1 MPLNEKIAG
10 YPTSQT
16 LTWVQYHIRS
26 DQYFNLDL
34 SRFDPWNWMNT
45 SSHGTHRTFIVL
57 FSVFHWSSP
66 SRVFCPSVPLFCAS
80 VFCRPR
86 VVFRVVSLNTGI
98 QLRVMGF
105 HSSAVG
111 TSFGGPKFVEGPS
124 SSQDALLEIRTARD
138 KVGTITIFTKNV

>member
-1 MPLNEKIAG
+1 MPLNEQIAG

-16 LTWVQYHIRS
+16 LTWVQHHIGS
-26 DQYFNLDL
+26 DQFFILDL
-34 SRFDPWNWMNT
+34 SRFDPWNRLNT

-57 FSVFHWSSP
+57 LSVFHWSSP

-98 QLRVMGF
+98 QVTVSDWR
-105 HSSAVG
+105 SSAVG

-124 SSQDALLEIRTARD
+124 LSQDALQEIRTARD
-138 KVGTITIFTKNV
+138 KVGA